1 MTNSPDKNRQ
11 DPVDA
16 VLGQYAGAADAD
28 EDRRFETTP
37 AEVVPS
43 ADNAPPIVVHQK
55 YVRDKVYPNLGSAGG
70 RVLDEDSAASELK
83 DK

>member
-1 MTNSPDKNRQ
+1 MTNAPSIGPT
-11 DPVDA
+11 DPVEA
-16 VLGQYAGAADAD
+16 VLKQYAGAADAD

-43 ADNAPPIVVHQK
+43 ADNAPPIVARRKH
-55 YVRDKVYPNLGSAGG
+55 VRDALYPNLGSAGG
-70 RVLDEDSAASELK
+70 RTLDEDSAATELG